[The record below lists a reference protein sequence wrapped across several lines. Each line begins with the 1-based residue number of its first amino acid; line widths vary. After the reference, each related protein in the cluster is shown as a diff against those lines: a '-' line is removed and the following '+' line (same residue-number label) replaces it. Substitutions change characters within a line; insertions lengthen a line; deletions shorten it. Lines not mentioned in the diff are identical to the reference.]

1 MLFSEHIKKDKT
13 STLLNAIEEV
23 EDFFFH
29 EKKGQLYN
37 FLLGVI
43 ERPLIENVL
52 SRTRGNQV
60 KAADILGINRNT
72 LHAKIRKLSID
83 LERFKNG

>member
-1 MLFSEHIKKDKT
+1 MFSPEYIKQNKT
-13 STLLNAIEEV
+13 LTLLNAIEDI
-23 EDFFFH
+23 EDFFFY

-43 ERPLIENVL
+43 EKPLIENVL
-52 SRTRGNQV
+52 SRTGGNQV
-60 KAADILGINRNT
+60 KAADILGMNRNT

-83 LERFKNG
+83 VERFKNG